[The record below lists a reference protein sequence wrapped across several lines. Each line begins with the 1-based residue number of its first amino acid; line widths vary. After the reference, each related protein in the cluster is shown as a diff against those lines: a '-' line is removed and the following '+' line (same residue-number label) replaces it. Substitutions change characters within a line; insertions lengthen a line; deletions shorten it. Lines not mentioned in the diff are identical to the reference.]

1 MPAGKNIACSQKIN
15 FGNFGYANS
24 FLSFGA
30 QIMEVKERILLKS
43 HELFNR
49 YGIRSVSMDDI
60 ATQLAMSKKTLYQY
74 YTDKDE
80 LVTAVFTEVMDHNRV
95 ECSANKDKADN
106 AVHEVFMAFDMV
118 QEMFANMNIS
128 VLYDMEK
135 YHPACYKKYVDYKN
149 GFLYGMIRSNIER
162 GINEEVYRGDID
174 VDIMTRYRIYSI
186 MLSFNTEV
194 FPNNRTN
201 VVYIE
206 QKLLEHFLYGLATPK
221 GQKLIQKYKNQRI
234 KK

>member
-1 MPAGKNIACSQKIN
+1 MD
-15 FGNFGYANS
+15 
-24 FLSFGA
+24 
-30 QIMEVKERILLKS
+30 VKERILLKS

-60 ATQLAMSKKTLYQY
+60 AAQLGMSKKTLYQY

-80 LVTAVFTEVMDHNRV
+80 LVTAIFSEVMERNRV
-95 ECSANKDKADN
+95 ECSLNRDKAEN
-106 AVHEVFMAFDMV
+106 AIHEVFMAFDMV
-118 QEMFANMNIS
+118 QEMFANMNVS

-135 YHPACYKKYVDYKN
+135 YHPACYKKYLEYKN
-149 GFLYGMIRSNIER
+149 GFMYQMIRTNIER
-162 GINEEVYRGDID
+162 GIKEEVYRNEID

-194 FPNNRTN
+194 FPNNRNN

-206 QKLLEHFLYGLATPK
+206 QNLLEHFLYGLSTMK